1 MGKLNGKVAIITGS
15 TAGIGRA
22 MAERFAAEGAAL
34 VICGRNRDHGEAA
47 ARALRDSGASALYQP
62 LDITDEDQVRA
73 LVERAVG
80 EFGGLD
86 ILVNNAGAN
95 GEAIAVGALHELPS
109 ALFDTSVRTG
119 IQGLFWC
126 CKYSLPPLIARGG
139 GTVINISSL
148 AAIRAIP
155 KMGAYAMA
163 KAAMEALTRQIAND
177 YAAHNI
183 RCNSLLVGTVRPGAG
198 DTSTLPDNLDF
209 DALNTQMRATTMLGH
224 LGNYGD
230 VAEAA
235 LFLASDSARYLTGVS
250 LPVDGGAASKIQYPD
265 FTRHGH

>member
-1 MGKLNGKVAIITGS
+1 MGTLNGKVAIVTGS
-15 TAGIGRA
+15 SAGIGRA
-22 MAERFAAEGAAL
+22 IAGRFAAEGAAL
-34 VICGRNRDHGEAA
+34 VICGRDRDRGKAT
-47 ARALRDSGASALYQP
+47 ARELCALGGSAVYQP
-62 LDITDEDQVRA
+62 LDITDESQVRA
-73 LVERAVG
+73 LMERAVA
-80 EFGGLD
+80 EFGGID

-109 ALFDTSVRTG
+109 ALFDTSMRTG

-126 CKYSLPPLIARGG
+126 CKYSLPHLIARGG

-163 KAAMEALTRQIAND
+163 KAAMEALTRQIASD
-177 YAAHNI
+177 YAADNI
-183 RCNSLLVGTVRPGAG
+183 RCNSLLVGTVRPEGS

-209 DALNTQMRATTMLGH
+209 DALNAQIRATTMLGR
-224 LGNYGD
+224 LGHYGD

-235 LFLASDSARYLTGVS
+235 LFLAGEGARYLTGVS
-250 LPVDGGAASKIQYPD
+250 LPLDGGATGKIQYPD
-265 FTRHGH
+265 FTRHGL